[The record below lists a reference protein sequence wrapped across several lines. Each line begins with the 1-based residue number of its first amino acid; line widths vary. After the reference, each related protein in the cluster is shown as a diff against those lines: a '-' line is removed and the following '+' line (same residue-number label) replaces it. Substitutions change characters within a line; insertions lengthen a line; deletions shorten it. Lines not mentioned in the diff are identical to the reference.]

1 MIASKNRVYK
11 DNSKKRANKEQ
22 QRLEAKSNSPG
33 VPPITCT
40 YIDMVI
46 NMIGDMQAGYER
58 LRQKGDHQPMMDQ
71 IHDQA
76 SSMLEL
82 IRRGNETLR
91 DNSEYWYNKYK
102 DQLKKR

>member
-1 MIASKNRVYK
+1 
-11 DNSKKRANKEQ
+11 
-22 QRLEAKSNSPG
+22 
-33 VPPITCT
+33 
-40 YIDMVI
+40 VI